1 MDIGERII
9 FLRTA
14 KQYSVNKLANLAG
27 ISQSYLRD
35 IELGNKN
42 PTVEILS
49 YICDA
54 LDLSLGDFFN
64 DNTLDSM
71 KTDPLT
77 EKLYRLTPKQKKA
90 LIDFLDSMLS

>member
-9 FLRTA
+9 FLRTT

-54 LDLSLGDFFN
+54 LDLSLSDFFN
-64 DNTLDSM
+64 DKKFDSIAS
-71 KTDPLT
+71 DPLT
-77 EKLYRLTPKQKKA
+77 EKLYRLTPKQKSA
-90 LIDFLDSMLS
+90 LMDFLDSMLS